1 MCDRRRNVSFR
12 IGETLFEDVRVE
24 RTYRGNYHL
33 LCKVDGKGRKFVIT
47 NKKNEYAWIDKTG
60 IDNLT
65 NEQLYSLVETFF
77 P

>member
-1 MCDRRRNVSFR
+1 M
-12 IGETLFEDVRVE
+12 E

-47 NKKNEYAWIDKTG
+47 NKKNEYAWIDKAG